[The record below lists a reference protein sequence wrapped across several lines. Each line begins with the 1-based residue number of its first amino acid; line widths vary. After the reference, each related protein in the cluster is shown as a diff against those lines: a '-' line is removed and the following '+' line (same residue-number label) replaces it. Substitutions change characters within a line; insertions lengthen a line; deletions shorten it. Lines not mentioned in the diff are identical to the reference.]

1 MANKGRHHA
10 EPVKRECRM
19 KTSRIV
25 YLCIAAVYFLIV
37 VGATAYSLTAYQDS
51 LPRVE
56 LIKSDSGRLPSE
68 CLTDGPDGKIMNT
81 VERQDGPWGKRY
93 VIKQLTVYAYQELPD
108 GNLFVYEAINGE
120 NPVVRNTT
128 ADFLWDGMEVRIA

>member
-10 EPVKRECRM
+10 EPAKKERKI

-25 YLCIAAVYFLIV
+25 YLCMVAVYFLIV
-37 VGATAYSLTAYQDS
+37 VGATTYSLTAYQAS

-56 LIKSDSGRLPSE
+56 LIKADGGRLPSE

-93 VIKQLTVYAYQELPD
+93 VIKQLTIYACQELPD
-108 GNLFVYEAINGE
+108 GGFFVYEAINGE
-120 NPVVRNTT
+120 NPVVRGTT